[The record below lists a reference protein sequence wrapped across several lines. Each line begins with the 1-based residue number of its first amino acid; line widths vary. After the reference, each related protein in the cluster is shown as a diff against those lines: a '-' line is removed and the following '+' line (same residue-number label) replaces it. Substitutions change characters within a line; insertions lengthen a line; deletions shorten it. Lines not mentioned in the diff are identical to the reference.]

1 MRKFIELTRRFA
13 AEEQGVT
20 AIEYGMIA
28 AGLAVGIMV
37 TVFALGDDLD
47 GMFTDVQTQIATR

>member
-1 MRKFIELTRRFA
+1 MQKFATLARRFF
-13 AEEQGVT
+13 AEEDGVT

-28 AGLAVGIMV
+28 AGLAVAVMV

-47 GMFTDVQTQIATR
+47 GLFTDVQTQLATR

>member
-1 MRKFIELTRRFA
+1 MQNLTTLTRRFF
-13 AEEQGVT
+13 AEEDGVT

-47 GMFTDVQTQIATR
+47 GLFTDVQTQIATR